1 MAKEKPSSGWKNL
14 RIRMEGL
21 PAKVYTVLSVRDGI
35 EDYKRDMKLS
45 PMRRPDEFIVEEAK

>member
-21 PAKVYTVLSVRDGI
+21 PAKVFTVLSVRDAI
-35 EDYKRDMKLS
+35 QDYIRAMYLS
-45 PMRRPDEFIVEEAK
+45 PNRKPEEFIVEEAK

>member
-21 PAKVYTVLSVRDGI
+21 PAMIFTVLSVRDGI
-35 EDYKRDMKLS
+35 EDYKRAMKLS
-45 PMRRPDEFIVEEAK
+45 PIRRPEEFIVEEAK